1 MPPDNQLN
9 VGGGQFAQA
18 TGGGDALRAAFQK
31 RGIDASVLDQVS
43 DTAPTGPSNIPP
55 NLPAPQGGAIG
66 QPTTPQPIATPQAP
80 EQEFRSAEMGIALK
94 ALQGVVKTENKIA
107 ESVLNLQGLA

>member
-1 MPPDNQLN
+1 MVEKKDPS
-9 VGGGQFAQA
+9 
-18 TGGGDALRAAFQK
+18 
-31 RGIDASVLDQVS
+31 DAS
-43 DTAPTGPSNIPP
+43 A
-55 NLPAPQGGAIG
+55 
-66 QPTTPQPIATPQAP
+66 PQAP